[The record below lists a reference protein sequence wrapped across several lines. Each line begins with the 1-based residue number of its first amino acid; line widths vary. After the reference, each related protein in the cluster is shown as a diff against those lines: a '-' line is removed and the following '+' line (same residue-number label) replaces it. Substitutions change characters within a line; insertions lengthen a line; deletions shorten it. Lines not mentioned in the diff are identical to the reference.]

1 MSFWGGFVQGFAESV
16 DKAIQKDIERTNE
29 IVDDTVKIGV
39 NKYLENEQEIKKEK
53 KDIRTEL
60 EMLTGLGFSLP
71 KAASIAK
78 AGMSTT
84 IAKLAVDPD
93 YKGDV
98 NKLWDGTTKYAEENG
113 LTIQDVLNKLVKTPK
128 FSMGDIQVQ
137 SSGLLANLGLA
148 QDLGT
153 RIKTGIGTRIGGT
166 SEAVSTREDIGITPG
181 GVPNAAKLML
191 ASSSNKA
198 TIDKK
203 VIDAIE
209 GLNISRE
216 EKDLMYIRIKAGG
229 DISKIIG
236 VLGGSTQFPK
246 QGAQPDL
253 NLMQSLAEKA
263 IKNKDKKAYDQLKKM
278 LLDLAS
284 TDKPKA
290 RAIAKTL
297 NLDKLN
303 II

>member
-16 DKAIQKDIERTNE
+16 DKAVKADMERSNE
-29 IVDDTVKIGV
+29 LVDDTVKIGV

-71 KAASIAK
+71 KAASITK

-84 IAKLAVDPD
+84 IAKLAVDSD
-93 YKGDV
+93 YRGDV

-113 LTIQDVLNKLVKTPK
+113 LTVQDVLNKLVKTPK

-181 GVPNAAKLML
+181 GVPDAAKTMLSSTVDKFETRILKLIDIQKTRKLNETEQKELNTLMNL
-191 ASSSNKA
+191 YVK
-198 TIDKK
+198 
-203 VIDAIE
+203 
-209 GLNISRE
+209 
-216 EKDLMYIRIKAGG
+216 G
-229 DISKIIG
+229 DISKMLGLSSIPGSGGGGADIIPSLPELKKL
-236 VLGGSTQFPK
+236 VE
-246 QGAQPDL
+246 
-253 NLMQSLAEKA
+253 LAEKG
-263 IKNKDKKAYDQLKKM
+263 DKKSENLLEGHLETAKRILPYAKYQKLKDS
-278 LLDLAS
+278 L
-284 TDKPKA
+284 
-290 RAIAKTL
+290 R
-297 NLDKLN
+297 
-303 II
+303 